1 MENYQFENKNLM
13 INSLKKQV
21 KYLICAVS
29 LLSVIIFGIIGIIIY
44 QQLEIGLITID
55 TFVGAGV
62 ALIGVLATIILANHF
77 ISIFNF
83 NNKINEIEKEVEIIR
98 VLKKNMVRTQFENN
112 NNLAH
117 NTFLEG
123 KKLKAVIIELNN
135 MHYLLK
141 SRSYFDEEDKEFKKR
156 LEAKIGYIAND
167 FACFIEEKRYECP
180 TFCIEDAILELQT
193 SYNQLLNIDTHSI
206 KVKLEKVYNI
216 IIHVLNNIVEH
227 KYPIIE
233 KQEFELLEHM
243 RKR

>member
-29 LLSVIIFGIIGIIIY
+29 LLSVIVFGMIGIIIY

-55 TFVGAGV
+55 TFVGVGV

-98 VLKKNMVRTQFENN
+98 VLKKSMVRTQFENN

-123 KKLKAVIIELNN
+123 EKLKAVIIELNN

-180 TFCIEDAILELQT
+180 TFCIEDAILELKT
-193 SYNQLLNIDTHSI
+193 SYNQLLNIDSHSI